1 MHLPSNK
8 INPKKKI
15 VVSRALPVPGEI
27 LVQTG
32 QVVNA
37 LTVVARAEMPHRL
50 KVIDVATALNLPQV
64 DMDEILQ
71 VEIGDWVEPYT
82 AIASCRVRG
91 SLFPKTVKAGMAGE
105 VIAIGPGWVL
115 LETERTVI
123 EVQSFISGVVSRVV
137 SNRVV
142 VIESTGAI
150 IEAACGFGGEAFG
163 RLKRVVNSPFEAIDD
178 HVFDE
183 SVSESVVVGG
193 RTIDEVGLRKA
204 DEWQVRAIIV
214 GSISAD
220 LLHMVPPVN
229 VRVIAT
235 EGFGDAPMAAYTFGL
250 LTSLSRKEVSVRGQT
265 PSVIK
270 NVKDP
275 QANEPSIILAPDPPT
290 SRGSYAGIPAI
301 PAEEKPTVKPGTKV
315 RVVQGKQFGASG
327 IIDLIPPDPQLTESG
342 ILLPGAFVKIS
353 NDVHFVPW
361 ANMRLI
367 D

>member
-8 INPKKKI
+8 INARKKI

-27 LVQTG
+27 LVQPG

-50 KVIDVATALNLPQV
+50 KVIDVASALNLPQV
-64 DMDEILQ
+64 DMDEIAQ
-71 VEIGDWVEPYT
+71 VEIGDWVEPHT
-82 AIASCRVRG
+82 IVASGKVRG
-91 SLFPKTVKAGMAGE
+91 ALFPKKVKAGVAGE
-105 VIAIGPGWVL
+105 VIGLGPGWIL
-115 LETERTVI
+115 LETERTLV
-123 EVQSFISGVVSRVV
+123 EVQAFISGVVSRII

-163 RLKRVVNSPFEAIDD
+163 RLKRVVNSPFEAIEERA
-178 HVFDE
+178 FDE
-183 SVSESVVVGG
+183 SVAESVIVGG
-193 RTIDEVGLRKA
+193 RTIDEAGLRKA

-220 LLHMVPPVN
+220 LMRLDPPVN

-235 EGFGDAPMAAYTFGL
+235 EGFGEAPMAAYTFGL

-265 PSVIK
+265 PATVK

-290 SRGSYAGIPAI
+290 ARGNYAGIPAL
-301 PAEEKPTVKPGTKV
+301 PPEEKPTVKPGSKV
-315 RVVQGKQFGASG
+315 RVVQGEQFGSSG
-327 IIDLIPPDPQLTESG
+327 VIDLIPPDPQLTESG